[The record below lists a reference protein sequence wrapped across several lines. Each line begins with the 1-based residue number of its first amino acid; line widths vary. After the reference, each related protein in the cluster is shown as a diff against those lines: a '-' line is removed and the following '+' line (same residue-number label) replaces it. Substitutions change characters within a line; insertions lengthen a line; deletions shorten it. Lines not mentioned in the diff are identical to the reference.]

1 MLYYA
6 ALLSKSYLS
15 ILNVVH
21 YVSFRAI
28 AGLLTS
34 FFSSVVIGGLFIKR
48 FKSMLACRVR
58 EYVPESHTS
67 KNNNPTMG
75 GLFILLVVVC
85 NALLWCD
92 LTCAKVWVMLVC
104 LVGFGAIGA
113 WDDWSKIN
121 HTRGIKSS
129 KKFLLQCCTS
139 FLVVCGWLWFAG
151 GTTYLS
157 VPFFKHFLPDI
168 GLFFIPW
175 AMFVMVALSN
185 AVNLTDGLDGLAI
198 GSLIPNFI
206 IFSIIC
212 YFTGH
217 KELSSYL
224 WIPYADTSEVAVV
237 GALLIGASLGFL
249 WYNTYPAEIFMGDV
263 GSLSLGAGLAC
274 MAIMAKQELL
284 LVIAGALF
292 VVEVISVILQVFSVK
307 LRSKRLFLM
316 APIHHHFELLG
327 WKETKITARF
337 GIISLVMC
345 LLALIT
351 FKLR

>member
-1 MLYYA
+1 MLDFA
-6 ALLSKSYLS
+6 PLLPKVYLS
-15 ILNVVH
+15 MLNVMH
-21 YVSFRAI
+21 YISFRAI

-34 FFSSVVIGGLFIKR
+34 FFASVVLGDIFIKR
-48 FKSMLACRVR
+48 FKSLLACRVR
-58 EYVPESHTS
+58 EYVPETHTS
-67 KNNNPTMG
+67 KNNRPTMG
-75 GLFILLVVVC
+75 GVFILLVVVC
-85 NALLWCD
+85 NALIWCD
-92 LTCAKVWVMLVC
+92 LTCAKVWVMLLC

-121 HTRGIKSS
+121 HTRGIKSY
-129 KKFLLQCCTS
+129 KKFILQCCTAGIVIS
-139 FLVVCGWLWFAG
+139 LWLWLAG
-151 GTTYLS
+151 GTTCLS
-157 VPFFKHFLPDI
+157 VPFFKHCSPDI

-175 AMFVMVALSN
+175 AIFVMVALSN

-212 YFTGH
+212 YLAGH
-217 KELSSYL
+217 TELSAYL
-224 WIPYADTSEVAVV
+224 LIPYAQTAEIAVV

-274 MAIMAKQELL
+274 MALMAKQEILL
-284 LVIAGALF
+284 LVAGALF
-292 VVEVISVILQVFSVK
+292 VVEVVSVILQVFSMK
-307 LRSKRLFLM
+307 LRGKRLFLM

-327 WKETKITARF
+327 WKETKITTRF
-337 GIISLVMC
+337 SIISLVMC

>member
-1 MLYYA
+1 MLHYA
-6 ALLSKSYLS
+6 ALALKSNLSM
-15 ILNVVH
+15 LNVVH

-34 FFSSVVIGGLFIKR
+34 FFSSVVIGGIFIER

-58 EYVPESHTS
+58 EYVPESHS
-67 KNNNPTMG
+67 AKNNKPTMG
-75 GLFILLVVVC
+75 GLFILLVVVG

-92 LTCAKVWVMLVC
+92 LTNAKVWVMITC

-121 HTRGIKSS
+121 HTRGIKSYQ
-129 KKFLLQCCTS
+129 KFIMQCAAAGI
-139 FLVVCGWLWFAG
+139 VIGAWLWLAG
-151 GTTYLS
+151 GTTCLS
-157 VPFFKHFLPDI
+157 LPFFKHCSPDL
-168 GLFFIPW
+168 GLFFLPW

-185 AVNLTDGLDGLAI
+185 AVNLADGLDGLAI

-212 YFTGH
+212 YLAGH
-217 KELSSYL
+217 VDMAAYL
-224 WIPYADTSEVAVV
+224 FIPYAQTSELAVM

-274 MAIMAKQELL
+274 MALMAKQEFLL
-284 LVIAGALF
+284 LIAGALF
-292 VVEVISVILQVFSVK
+292 VIEVVSVILQVFSVK
-307 LRSKRLFLM
+307 LRGKRIFLM

-327 WKETKITARF
+327 WKETKITTRF
-337 GIISLVMC
+337 SILSLVMC

-351 FKLR
+351 IKLR

>member
-1 MLYYA
+1 MVH
-6 ALLSKSYLS
+6 
-15 ILNVVH
+15 IMH

-34 FFSSVVIGGLFIKR
+34 FFSSVIIGGIFIKR
-48 FKSMLACRVR
+48 FKRLLACRVR
-58 EYVPESHTS
+58 EYVPETHTA
-67 KNNNPTMG
+67 KNNKPTMG
-75 GLFILLVVVC
+75 GLFILLVVTC

-92 LTCAKVWVMLVC
+92 LTCANVWVLLFC
-104 LVGFGAIGA
+104 LAGFGALGA

-121 HTRGIKSS
+121 HTRGIKSY
-129 KKFLLQCCTS
+129 KKFIAQCCIASITI
-139 FLVVCGWLWFAG
+139 FLWLWIAG
-151 GTTYLS
+151 GSTCIT
-157 VPFFKHFLPDI
+157 VPFFKHCLPDI

-175 AMFVMVALSN
+175 AVFVMVALSN

-206 IFSIIC
+206 IFSLMC
-212 YFTGH
+212 YLAGH
-217 KELSSYL
+217 TELSSYL
-224 WIPYADTSEVAVV
+224 LIPHAQTAEIAVM

-249 WYNTYPAEIFMGDV
+249 WYNAYPAEIFMGDV

-274 MAIMAKQELL
+274 MALMAKQELL
-284 LVIAGALF
+284 LPVAGALF
-292 VVEVISVILQVFSVK
+292 VLEVVSVILQVFSVK
-307 LRSKRLFLM
+307 LRGKRLFLM

-327 WKETKITARF
+327 WKETTITIRF
-337 GIISLVMC
+337 SIISLVMC

>member
-6 ALLSKSYLS
+6 ALVSKSYLS

-34 FFSSVVIGGLFIKR
+34 FFSSVLIGGLFIHR

-58 EYVPESHTS
+58 EYVPETHTL
-67 KNNNPTMG
+67 KNNKPTMG
-75 GLFILLVVVC
+75 GLFILLVVVV
-85 NALLWCD
+85 NALLWCN
-92 LTCAKVWVMLVC
+92 LACAKVWVILAC
-104 LVGFGAIGA
+104 LVSFGAIGA

-121 HTRGIKSS
+121 HTRGIKSWQ
-129 KKFLLQCCTS
+129 KFLLQCCAAG
-139 FLVVCGWLWFAG
+139 LVICSWLWFAG
-151 GTTYLS
+151 GSTYLS
-157 VPFFKHFLPDI
+157 VPFFKHFLPDL

-212 YFTGH
+212 YFSGH
-217 KELSSYL
+217 AELSSYL

-274 MAIMAKQELL
+274 MALMAKQELL

-307 LRSKRLFLM
+307 FRSKRVFLM

>member
-6 ALLSKSYLS
+6 ALALKSHLSF
-15 ILNVVH
+15 LNVVH

-28 AGLLTS
+28 AGLLAS
-34 FFSSVVIGGLFIKR
+34 FFSSVLIGGLFIDR

-58 EYVPESHTS
+58 EYVPESHTV
-67 KNNNPTMG
+67 KNNKPTMG
-75 GLFILLVVVC
+75 GIFILFVVVG
-85 NALLWCD
+85 NALLWCN
-92 LTCAKVWVMLVC
+92 LACAKVWVLLTC

-121 HTRGIKSS
+121 HTRGIKSWQ
-129 KKFLLQCCTS
+129 KFLLQCCMAC
-139 FLVVCGWLWFAG
+139 LVVCGWVWFAG

-157 VPFFKHFLPDI
+157 LPFFKHILPDL

-175 AMFVMVALSN
+175 AMFVIVALSN

-206 IFSIIC
+206 SFSIIC
-212 YFTGH
+212 YFSGH
-217 KELSSYL
+217 TELSSYL
-224 WIPYADTSEVAVV
+224 WIPYADTSEVVVV

-274 MAIMAKQELL
+274 MALMAKQELL
-284 LVIAGALF
+284 LVVAGALF

-307 LRSKRLFLM
+307 CRGRRLFLM